1 MQYLIISFTHKNTDI
16 ALRERLALNSD
27 AKKKEILRL
36 ICAAQNISECMA
48 ISTCNRVELIAVCD
62 DTTSA
67 TKHILNA
74 LKVITGVDFETLEY
88 YASVYEGSG
97 AIHHFFSV
105 ASSLDSLVVGENQ
118 IAGQLKEAF
127 KFAYESANAG
137 GELSFLIH
145 WAFKTAAKVKSLTQI
160 SKNPVSISSVAVA
173 KAKEIYENMGA
184 SLGGMSA
191 VVVGAGQMASLLAKH
206 LVAAHTNVIIV
217 NRSRQRAD
225 ALASELGSLAS
236 VEDWDELAELINRYA
251 LIFVATAAPKA
262 IITDE
267 LIEERDFR
275 RYIFDIC
282 VPRNV
287 DVKESFNID
296 IYAVDDLDEIV
307 KGNIAL
313 RQEEATAAFGIVNDG
328 VAEFFKAI
336 KQKHSAPSIKALR
349 QRAKDI
355 CESELEK
362 AIKHGYLKRSDENE
376 ARKLLHQVFKAFL
389 HKPTVRLKDRN
400 DSDTISALEF
410 LFDLE
415 ITSKDKTQF

>member
-16 ALRERLALNSD
+16 TLRERLALNSD

-36 ICAAQNISECMA
+36 ICASQSISECMA
-48 ISTCNRVELIAVCD
+48 LSTCNRVELIAVCHGS
-62 DTTSA
+62 TNEA
-67 TKHILNA
+67 AKHMLNA
-74 LKVITGVDFETLEY
+74 LKVITGVEFETLEH
-88 YASVYEGSG
+88 YANVYEGSG
-97 AIHHFFSV
+97 AVHHLFSV
-105 ASSLDSLVVGENQ
+105 SSSLDSLVVGENQ

-137 GELSFLIH
+137 DELSFLIH

-160 SKNPVSISSVAVA
+160 AKNPVSISSVAVA
-173 KAKEIYENMGA
+173 KAREIYESMGA

-191 VVVGAGQMASLLAKH
+191 VVVGAGQMAALLAKH
-206 LVAAHTNVIIV
+206 LVAAHTNIIIV
-217 NRSRQRAD
+217 NRSMEKAK
-225 ALASELGSLAS
+225 ALASELGSLADTAS
-236 VEDWDELAELINRYA
+236 WDELGELVNRFA
-251 LIFVATAAPKA
+251 LIFVATAAPEP

-287 DVKESFNID
+287 DIKDDFNISV
-296 IYAVDDLDEIV
+296 YAVDDLDEIV
-307 KGNIAL
+307 KSNIAL

-355 CESELEK
+355 CEAELAK
-362 AIKHGYLKRSDENE
+362 ALKHGYLKRSDENE

-400 DSDTISALEF
+400 DDETISALEF

-415 ITSKDKTQF
+415 IKSKDEQI

>member
-16 ALRERLALNSD
+16 TLRERLALNSD

-36 ICAAQNISECMA
+36 ICASQSISECMA
-48 ISTCNRVELIAVCD
+48 LSTCNRVELIAVCHGS
-62 DTTSA
+62 TNEA
-67 TKHILNA
+67 TKHMLNA
-74 LKVITGVDFETLEY
+74 LKVITGVEFETLEH
-88 YASVYEGSG
+88 YANVYEGSG
-97 AIHHFFSV
+97 AVHHLFSV
-105 ASSLDSLVVGENQ
+105 SSSLDSLVVGENQ

-137 GELSFLIH
+137 DELSFLIH

-160 SKNPVSISSVAVA
+160 AKNPVSISSVAVA
-173 KAKEIYENMGA
+173 KAREIYESMGA

-191 VVVGAGQMASLLAKH
+191 VVVGAGQMAALLAKH
-206 LVAAHTNVIIV
+206 LVTAHTNVIIV
-217 NRSRQRAD
+217 NRSMDKAK
-225 ALASELGSLAS
+225 ALASELGSLADTAS
-236 VEDWDELAELINRYA
+236 WDELGELVNRFA
-251 LIFVATAAPKA
+251 LIFVATAAPEP

-287 DVKESFNID
+287 DIKDDFNISV
-296 IYAVDDLDEIV
+296 YAVDDLDEIV
-307 KGNIAL
+307 KSNISL

-355 CESELEK
+355 CETELAK
-362 AIKHGYLKRSDENE
+362 ALKHGYLKRSDENE

-400 DSDTISALEF
+400 DDETISALEF
-410 LFDLE
+410 LFDLD
-415 ITSKDKTQF
+415 IKSKDEQI